1 MKREARQMKL
11 GDYTVTGFSEVLASG
26 APAPGGGSAA
36 ALEAAL
42 GAGLTAMVCRLTVG
56 KAQFESHREALLE
69 IQERTESLRLALLEV
84 MDRDTEAFLQVS
96 KAFALP
102 KGSEEEKAAR
112 SNAIQRGLEACTR
125 TPLEVME
132 MAAEALELAAS
143 LPGRFNEN
151 SASDLGVA
159 ALSLQ
164 AGLRGAWLNVCIN
177 VGSLRDQTLAQDCRE
192 RGEALLAKALPLA
205 EQLCGHVGQIV
216 RA

>member
-1 MKREARQMKL
+1 MRQEERMMKL
-11 GDYTVTGFSEVLASG
+11 GDYTVSGFSDLLASG

-42 GAGLTAMVCRLTVG
+42 GAGLVAMVCRLTVG
-56 KAQFESHREALLE
+56 KAQFEPHRNALLA
-69 IQERTESLRLALLEV
+69 IQERAEALRVALLEV

-96 KAFALP
+96 GAFNLP
-102 KGSEEEKAAR
+102 KGSDEEKAAR
-112 SNAIQRGLEACTR
+112 SAAIQQGLEACTR

-132 MAAEALELAAS
+132 LAAEALELAAS

-164 AGLRGAWLNVCIN
+164 AALRGAWLNVCIN
-177 VGSLRDQTLAQDCRE
+177 VGSLRNQTLAQNCRD
-192 RGEALLAKALPLA
+192 RGKALLANALPLA
-205 EQLCGHVGQIV
+205 EQLCGHIGQIV
-216 RA
+216 KV

>member
-1 MKREARQMKL
+1 MKL
-11 GDYTVTGFSEVLASG
+11 EDYTVTSFSELLASD

-42 GAGLTAMVCRLTVG
+42 GAGLVAMVCRLTVG
-56 KAQFESHREALLE
+56 KAQFEPHREALLAV
-69 IQERTESLRLALLEV
+69 QERAETLRLALLDV

-96 KAFALP
+96 SAFALP
-102 KGSEEEKAAR
+102 KMSDEEKTAR
-112 SNAIQRGLEACTR
+112 SAAIQRGLEACTR
-125 TPLEVME
+125 TPLEVMKL
-132 MAAEALELAAS
+132 AAEALELAAS

-192 RGEALLAKALPLA
+192 LGEALLAKALPLA
-205 EQLCGHVGQIV
+205 EQLSVHVGQIV
-216 RA
+216 GA